1 MIIGT
6 VKYTCLLP
14 CPVVRKEI
22 NIMATATISNGQE
35 KITALYCRLSQDDG
49 REGESNSISNQKEIL
64 LAYAKKNGF
73 LHPEF
78 FVDDGISG
86 TTFDRPDFQRMQAM
100 AERGEIATIIVKDL
114 SRFGRNYLEVGKYLE
129 IQYPTLGVRF
139 IAIQENVDTF
149 SNTGT
154 ELMPFSNIF
163 NEWYAAQ
170 TSKKIR
176 AVQQSKANR
185 GERVSS
191 AVPFGYMKSAADNK
205 QWVIDEPAA
214 KVVRYIYDLCLSG
227 LGPMQIAK
235 RLEEEK
241 YLIPSAYLISVGRAT
256 SHKNFANPYRWD
268 QATVVHILENRQYTG
283 CTVNFMTT
291 TVSYKVHK
299 TVYNPKEEWQI
310 IPNTQEAIISEEN
323 WLRVQEIRENRI
335 RPTATG
341 RIGLFSGLAYC
352 YDCGA
357 KLSFCAAKSLKPNQE
372 HYRCSNYKSN
382 RGECQVHYIREL
394 SLQKIV
400 LKAIQDLAAF
410 VQEFE
415 PVFLYML
422 AKKNTYAQKKEL
434 ADLETTV
441 KSGKKR
447 IDDID
452 RIISRLYEDNIEGK
466 ISDERYMKMS
476 SGYEA
481 EQRELATRIEADEKR
496 LTALKQTTVDLRLLL
511 STLRECTEIKE
522 LDRMLVNKL
531 IQRIEVHNNDKYD
544 GHCHVKVDI
553 YFTGAGIIDV
563 PTEKEIIALME
574 EIRNEKD
581 GTKLFSA

>member
-1 MIIGT
+1 MT
-6 VKYTCLLP
+6 
-14 CPVVRKEI
+14 
-22 NIMATATISNGQE
+22 TAYNGQE
-35 KITALYCRLSQDDG
+35 DKTTALYCRLSQDDG

-64 LAYAKKNGF
+64 MAYARQKGF

-86 TTFDRPDFQRMQAM
+86 TTFERPDFKRMQEL
-100 AERGEIATIIVKDL
+100 AEAGKISTIIVKDL
-114 SRFGRNYLEVGKYLE
+114 SRFGRNYLEVGKFLE

-149 SNTGT
+149 SNSGT

-176 AVQQSKANR
+176 AVWQSKASR
-185 GERVSS
+185 GERISS
-191 AVPFGYMKSAADNK
+191 SVPYGYMKSEDNPK
-205 QWVIDEPAA
+205 QWIIDPVAA
-214 KVVRYIYDLCLSG
+214 EVVRHIYYLCLG
-227 LGPMQIAK
+227 GKGPMQISNQ
-235 RLEEEK
+235 LEAEQI
-241 YLIPSAYLISVGRAT
+241 LIPTAYWESVGRNAR
-256 SHKNFANPYRWD
+256 HKKFLNPYKWD
-268 QATVVHILENRQYTG
+268 QGTVSGILDNRQYTG

-299 TVYNPKEEWQI
+299 TVYNPEEQWQI
-310 IPNTQEAIISEEN
+310 IPNTQEPIISEEV
-323 WLRVQEIRENRI
+323 WLRVKEIRENRI

-341 RIGLFSGLAYC
+341 RIGMFSGLAYC

-415 PVFLYML
+415 PVFLYLMDVKENRDRKQEIANL
-422 AKKNTYAQKKEL
+422 ELSIKN
-434 ADLETTV
+434 
-441 KSGKKR
+441 GKHR
-447 IDDID
+447 IAEID
-452 RIISRLYEDNIEGK
+452 RIIARMYEDNIAGK
-466 ISDERYMKMS
+466 ISDERYVKMAE
-476 SGYEA
+476 GYEV
-481 EQRELATRIEADEKR
+481 EQRMLTEQVSASEIRLADM
-496 LTALKQTTVDLRLLL
+496 KQKTTDLRLLL
-511 STLRECTEIKE
+511 QTLRKCTEITE
-522 LDRMLVNKL
+522 LNRELINRL
-531 IQRIEVHNNDKYD
+531 IQRIEVHNNDKSS
-544 GHCHVKVDI
+544 GHCHVQVDI
-553 YFTGAGIIDV
+553 YFTGAGMINI
-563 PTEKEIIALME
+563 PTEQEILKIMQ
-574 EIRNEKD
+574 EIRESHGIK
-581 GTKLFSA
+581 SA